1 MKRQLLSLTAAAL
14 ASAALIAA
22 CDTGSRFD
30 ANSLAPIIGERNA
43 GVLAAGGRAFNAAS
57 LSQKDEDAIGQSV
70 AIAITNQYPLVRND
84 NLQRYVNLV
93 GLTVASVSPAA
104 GGNWIFG
111 VIESPEINAFS
122 GPNGYVFVTHGA
134 ILQMKDEAELA
145 GVLGHEIAHVSN
157 HDGLNQ
163 IKANEER
170 GALTQFM
177 QAADS
182 RTAQLAV
189 FADNGLNVIT
199 KQGYSQPQ
207 EFAADQAGTRL
218 ISAAG
223 YNPRSYL
230 NFLQRIQSLN
240 VSNSGKIMSTHPGI
254 GERVARVSQQLQSL
268 PPTGA
273 TLADRFTSNAIS
285 LH

>member
-1 MKRQLLSLTAAAL
+1 MKRQLLALIAVAL
-14 ASAALIAA
+14 ASAAIIAA
-22 CDTGSRFD
+22 CDTDNRFD
-30 ANSLAPIIGERNA
+30 AHTLSPFIGERNA
-43 GVLAAGGRAFNAAS
+43 DVLAAGGRFLNATQ

-93 GLTVASVSPAA
+93 GLTVASVSPSA

-111 VIESPEINAFS
+111 VIDSSEINAFS
-122 GPNGYVFVTHGA
+122 GPNGYVFVTRGA
-134 ILQMKDEAELA
+134 LLQMKDEAELA
-145 GVLGHEIAHVSN
+145 GVLGHEISHVCN
-157 HDGLNQ
+157 HDRLKQ
-163 IKANEER
+163 IQANEER
-170 GALTQFM
+170 GAATQVM
-177 QAADS
+177 QSADS

-189 FADNGLNVIT
+189 FADNGLDVVT

-207 EFAADQAGTRL
+207 EFKADEEGTRL

-223 YNPRSYL
+223 YNPQSYL
-230 NFLQRIQSLN
+230 NFLRRIEAMN

-254 GERVARVSQQLQSL
+254 SQRVARVSQELHSL
-268 PPTGA
+268 PATGA
-273 TLADRFTSNAIS
+273 TLADRFTSNALN

>member
-1 MKRQLLSLTAAAL
+1 MAVTNADRGFQGAVRNSIGNPVDFADLADAAAK
-14 ASAALIAA
+14 
-22 CDTGSRFD
+22 F
-30 ANSLAPIIGERNA
+30 
-43 GVLAAGGRAFNAAS
+43 
-57 LSQKDEDAIGQSV
+57 
-70 AIAITNQYPLVRND
+70 
-84 NLQRYVNLV
+84 
-93 GLTVASVSPAA
+93 
-104 GGNWIFG
+104 
-111 VIESPEINAFS
+111 
-122 GPNGYVFVTHGA
+122 
-134 ILQMKDEAELA
+134 
-145 GVLGHEIAHVSN
+145 
-157 HDGLNQ
+157 
-163 IKANEER
+163 
-170 GALTQFM
+170 
-177 QAADS
+177 
-182 RTAQLAV
+182 AV